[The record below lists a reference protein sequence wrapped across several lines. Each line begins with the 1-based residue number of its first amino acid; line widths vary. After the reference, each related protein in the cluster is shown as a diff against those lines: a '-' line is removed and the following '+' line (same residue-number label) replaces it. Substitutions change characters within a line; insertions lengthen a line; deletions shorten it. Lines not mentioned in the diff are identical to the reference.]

1 MQLVTQFIDPSDA
14 TEANSRLRKAGVM
27 TEITSLDPHIMSGSR
42 TGALRIG
49 LWVVFE
55 DQFDDAVRLLE
66 DPDHV
71 PHRVISISEMNRIKP
86 TTDDSWLESGQRKL
100 AILAT
105 LIFGACLLGLIV
117 YVAFGMLKSA

>member
-14 TEANSRLRKAGVM
+14 TAANSRLRKAGVM
-27 TEITSLDPHIMSGSR
+27 TEINSLDPHIMSGSR

-71 PHRVISISEMNRIKP
+71 PHRVIPLSEMNRIKS
-86 TTDDSWLESGQRKL
+86 TADDSWLQSGQKKL
-100 AILAT
+100 TNLAT
-105 LIFGACLLGLIV
+105 IVFALCLLGLVV
-117 YVAFGMLKSA
+117 YVAIGLLNDA

>member
-14 TEANSRLRKAGVM
+14 SEANSRLRKAGVM
-27 TEITSLDPHIMSGSR
+27 TEITSLDPHIMSNSR
-42 TGALRIG
+42 SGALRIG

-71 PHRVISISEMNRIKP
+71 PHRVIPLSEMNSMKSATR
-86 TTDDSWLESGQRKL
+86 DNWLKSGQKKL
-100 AILAT
+100 GILAT
-105 LIFGACLLGLIV
+105 LIFAACL
-117 YVAFGMLKSA
+117 AWSFT

>member
-14 TEANSRLRKAGVM
+14 TAANSRLRKAGVM
-27 TEITSLDPHIMSGSR
+27 TEITSLDPHIMTSSR

-55 DQFDDAVRLLE
+55 DQFDDAVQLLE

-71 PHRVISISEMNRIKP
+71 PHRVISLSEMNRIKS
-86 TTDDSWLESGQRKL
+86 TTRDSWFRSGQKNL
-100 AILAT
+100 GILAT
-105 LIFGACLLGLIV
+105 LIFAACLFGLVV
-117 YVAFGMLKSA
+117 YVVWNVK

>member
-14 TEANSRLRKAGVM
+14 TEANSKLRKAGVM
-27 TEITSLDPHIMSGSR
+27 TEITSLDPHIMSNSR

-71 PHRVISISEMNRIKP
+71 PHRVIPLSEMNRIKS
-86 TTDDSWLESGQRKL
+86 TTRDSWLKSGQKKL
-100 AILAT
+100 GILAT
-105 LIFGACLLGLIV
+105 LIFGSFLLGLVV
-117 YVAFGMLKSA
+117 YVAFGMLNSA

>member
-27 TEITSLDPHIMSGSR
+27 TEITSLDPHIMSRSR

-71 PHRVISISEMNRIKP
+71 PHRVISLSEMDRIKSI
-86 TTDDSWLESGQRKL
+86 TQDSWLKSGHKKL
-100 AILAT
+100 QVLAT
-105 LIFGACLLGLIV
+105 LIFGACLLGLV
-117 YVAFGMLKSA
+117 AYVVTGFLNGA

>member
-1 MQLVTQFIDPSDA
+1 MQLITQFIDPSDA
-14 TEANSRLRKAGVM
+14 TEANSRLRRAGVM
-27 TEITSLDPHIMSGSR
+27 TEITSLDPHIMSSSK

-71 PHRVISISEMNRIKP
+71 PHRVIPLSEMNRIKS
-86 TTDDSWLESGQRKL
+86 TTDDSWLESGQKKM
-100 AILAT
+100 ANLAT
-105 LIFGACLLGLIV
+105 LIFGACLLGLVV
-117 YVAFGMLKSA
+117 YVAIGLLNDA

>member
-14 TEANSRLRKAGVM
+14 TAANSRLRKAGVM

-55 DQFDDAVRLLE
+55 DQFDDAVQLLE

-71 PHRVISISEMNRIKP
+71 PHRVISLSEMNTINS
-86 TTDDSWLESGQRKL
+86 TTRDNWFRSGQKKL
-100 AILAT
+100 GILAT
-105 LIFGACLLGLIV
+105 LIFAACLLGLVV
-117 YVAFGMLKSA
+117 YVAWNVK

>member
-14 TEANSRLRKAGVM
+14 TAANSRLRKAGVM
-27 TEITSLDPHIMSGSR
+27 TEITSLDPHIMSSSR

-55 DQFDDAVRLLE
+55 DQFNDAIQLLE

-71 PHRVISISEMNRIKP
+71 PHRVISLTEMNRIK
-86 TTDDSWLESGQRKL
+86 
-100 AILAT
+100 
-105 LIFGACLLGLIV
+105 
-117 YVAFGMLKSA
+117 

>member
-27 TEITSLDPHIMSGSR
+27 TEITSLDPHIMSRSR

-55 DQFDDAVRLLE
+55 DQFDDAVQLLE
-66 DPDHV
+66 Y
-71 PHRVISISEMNRIKP
+71 P
-86 TTDDSWLESGQRKL
+86 TIQDNQEVHLSTSHMTMRHQIHNEVDILLSSVYQFLLESDYLYAPRHIQRYYNFAPL
-100 AILAT
+100 
-105 LIFGACLLGLIV
+105 
-117 YVAFGMLKSA
+117 

>member
-27 TEITSLDPHIMSGSR
+27 TEITSLDPHIMSRSR

-55 DQFDDAVRLLE
+55 DQFDDAVQLLE

-71 PHRVISISEMNRIKP
+71 PHRVISLTEMNKIKS
-86 TTDDSWLESGQRKL
+86 TARGRWLESGQKML
-100 AILAT
+100 ANLAT
-105 LIFGACLLGLIV
+105 TIFAACLLGLVV
-117 YVAFGMLKSA
+117 YVAIGLLNDS